1 MNAIMITDLSLD
13 KTTILNFYEGTMRK
27 WAMGVGL
34 GP

>member
-1 MNAIMITDLSLD
+1 MNTVMSTDLSLD
-13 KTTILNFYEGTMRK
+13 KTTILNFAEGTMRK